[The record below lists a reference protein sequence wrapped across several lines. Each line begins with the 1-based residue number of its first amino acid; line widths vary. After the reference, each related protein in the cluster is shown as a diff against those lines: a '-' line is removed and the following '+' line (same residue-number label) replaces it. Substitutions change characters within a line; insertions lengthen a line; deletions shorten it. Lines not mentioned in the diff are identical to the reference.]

1 MSVIPLFPRRF
12 MLKFRQ
18 CVARRV
24 PELCKA
30 YTPGKADHDLS
41 ARIAR
46 LEQII
51 EAALPQFCLGSTA
64 HSGSDDL
71 QRPRSSSVGDDDNHS
86 QPDDQD
92 PSGGTFQSGKWYGN
106 SASGSV
112 APGTVLE
119 QVL

>member
-1 MSVIPLFPRRF
+1 MLVTPTFPGRITLNF
-12 MLKFRQ
+12 SQ

-41 ARIAR
+41 ARISR

-51 EAALPQFCLGSTA
+51 EAALPQFCSGSTM
-64 HSGSDDL
+64 HPGSDDL
-71 QRPRSSSVGDDDNHS
+71 HGLRSSSAGDDDNRS